1 MSQKQVIIDKKILT
15 GCDPRRCLDPVFI
28 VMCVRVLR
36 RRCGCGKNLETMTKY
51 LIS

>member
-36 RRCGCGKNLETMTKY
+36 RRHHRALS
-51 LIS
+51 LWLW